1 MTVSIFVHWWCYSVV
16 SCLIDLILWGAMR
29 WSSYHLRAT
38 SMSLENLTLMC
49 VCVCMWASVCRSSV
63 PPCFR
68 IHFPVLMMALVFILQ
83 TNADFCS
90 PWSLFWSGLKNY
102 LVCLA
107 LSRAQ
112 QCFEKIDRVI
122 HSGST
127 YILMSVHS
135 RIFISFSA
143 DSRDLFLSLLHF
155 FFFSTVPGSSHKH
168 HIWVFYFCSV
178 MMRNVI

>member
-1 MTVSIFVHWWCYSVV
+1 
-16 SCLIDLILWGAMR
+16 
-29 WSSYHLRAT
+29 
-38 SMSLENLTLMC
+38 
-49 VCVCMWASVCRSSV
+49 
-63 PPCFR
+63 
-68 IHFPVLMMALVFILQ
+68 MALVFILQ

-90 PWSLFWSGLKNY
+90 PWSLFWSGLTNY
-102 LVCLA
+102 LVRLA

-135 RIFISFSA
+135 RIFISLIA

-155 FFFSTVPGSSHKH
+155 FFQYRAWKQSQTSHLGILFLFSNDEKRYLGSSPRNSQLPFACLPKMHCQSVIFRGAMGRSGVKTSHVILRTGTLEMENFKFLLLRH
-168 HIWVFYFCSV
+168 HDKKKKNSAVPW
-178 MMRNVI
+178 

>member
-1 MTVSIFVHWWCYSVV
+1 
-16 SCLIDLILWGAMR
+16 
-29 WSSYHLRAT
+29 
-38 SMSLENLTLMC
+38 MSLGNLTLMC
-49 VCVCMWASVCRSSV
+49 VCVCRSSL

-90 PWSLFWSGLKNY
+90 PWSLFWSGLTNY

-122 HSGST
+122 HSGSS

-135 RIFISFSA
+135 RIFISLAA
-143 DSRDLFLSLLHF
+143 DSRDLFYPF
-155 FFFSTVPGSSHKH
+155 YMFFFSTEPGSSHKH
-168 HIWVFYFCSV
+168 HIWVFRFCSV